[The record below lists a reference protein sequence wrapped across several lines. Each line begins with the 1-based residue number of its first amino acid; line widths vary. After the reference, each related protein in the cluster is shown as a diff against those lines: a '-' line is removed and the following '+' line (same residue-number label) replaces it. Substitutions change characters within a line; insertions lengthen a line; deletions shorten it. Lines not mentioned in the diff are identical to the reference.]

1 MDSQRFKCE
10 ESLQD
15 NNRELEEHL
24 RRKMEDKLERKTGGG
39 VKRATEGREGVCVN
53 EMRG

>member
-15 NNRELEEHL
+15 NNRELEEINWKE
-24 RRKMEDKLERKTGGG
+24 RRGG
-39 VKRATEGREGVCVN
+39 VKRATEGREGMRVN

>member
-24 RRKMEDKLERKTGGG
+24 RRKMEDKLERKTGGSKKG
-39 VKRATEGREGVCVN
+39 DRGQRGDVC
-53 EMRG
+53 E